1 MSEIDITIFARD
13 LLNFIE
19 EEESKLQN
27 WGYYNV
33 KLSVNELKILIDESA
48 PDQLREELT
57 HFEDEGVSLDR
68 IIDRM
73 VRADM
78 LVRIEPETN
87 FRSRF
92 AEGLR
97 LTYDLKQRFSNDDWS
112 NAPRLVSDIKVHL
125 APRRYPA
132 LAHSAEE
139 VWKDL
144 ARISKKANFQE
155 KVFLSLA
162 KKTDGAYYDF
172 AGFQK
177 RAFIRVLSEYGTNN
191 KNATVI
197 CAGTGSGKTK
207 AFYTPAFTALA
218 LDKIQNP
225 EPFTKIIAIYPRNVL
240 LADQFQEAIAET
252 NKINAI
258 ICKNGGAPITIGA
271 LFGDVPNH
279 KNDHFVLNQEKWK
292 KSGDGKRV
300 PFLRAPFH
308 ESGCDLI
315 WKDTDRK
322 NNNTRLYRVD
332 DPLGEPEI
340 PDGILK
346 LTREDMRKSPPDIL
360 FVQLEMLNREL
371 SNPNSSKLFGIS
383 ACKKPR
389 MLLLDEVHS
398 YSGTAGAQAAWVL
411 ARWKTQLELDKNEGL
426 HIVGLSATLED
437 AEDHLEK
444 IGCLGSGRALEIKPF
459 EEELIPEG
467 REYTVLIKG
476 NSSSGASL
484 LSTSIQTGMLQARLM
499 TPSHKPIAA
508 PDQIDGKAFF
518 TRKIFGFTDQLDSV
532 NRWLPN
538 FNNAEQMRLA
548 SLRKQSN
555 FGQNSRSQADYDGQV
570 WSFSERLGY
579 DLDRQLRL
587 SKCTSQS
594 PGADTNSDMIIA
606 TSSLEVGYD
615 DPNVAGIIQHKTPL
629 SIASY
634 LQRKGRA
641 GRIRG
646 SRPMSTIVLSDGGR
660 DRFTF
665 ANSEQIFTPS
675 LAKLPIPIKNPYV
688 LQAQG
693 ALLFIDWLG
702 RRLAKEA
709 PFRYLTNKRRK
720 AGEKPRLTDS
730 EMSSQTEAKAI
741 IRDILSFGD
750 EFVKLEKQLKRLV
763 FNSRQYSNFDSRE
776 LRSAVETILWHP
788 PRPLIGAALPSLLKK
803 LETDW
808 NIADPRMQGVIQDGG
823 INYPLPDFIPST
835 TFAELTNAE
844 VQIRFNTTSGVIDD
858 NKETQSRP
866 LNKQLSECSPG
877 HVSKRF
883 SSNLNDYGYWI
894 FGSETILHTDGTV
907 VFDADQLFPNS
918 IRLSPRLGDELRQ
931 PTELTLS
938 PRSREVLDSSRSQW
952 VWETDVDF
960 AKDNARKLP
969 IFVKSLTTK
978 LFTESFVCLH
988 SELNSLSVARKTSE
1002 AYFDI
1007 LMTRQREKHG
1017 RVVLASDQKDPIN
1030 NRQYIGSIQNVDGIA
1045 LKLDEQILEKLPSI
1059 PAEDLARL
1067 RQQFFLH
1074 RLNNSTLRE
1083 HTSYLTLEKL
1093 AETSIAM
1100 LTATALSNRCSL
1112 SDAQKKLEGFRLQS
1126 VERVFRTMFDA
1137 SALTD
1142 DETDFESR
1150 SQQRILDL
1158 WEDKSLSTIIEEA
1171 EKTLW
1176 EPLGADFDHWMRK
1189 VFIKTL
1195 SEAVYSAIQSLEL
1208 ECGEEDIIVDYA
1220 ELDEET
1226 YIVISETSPGGV
1238 GQIEMLLK
1246 EILENEGVFDDAFH
1260 FAISNCDRSERSTF
1274 LEKVDEQ
1281 LDLNTDFI
1289 GAVQDIRHSRGF
1301 TDTEQAIDNLRQVCD
1316 NLGLNHSRQEISLI
1330 LNRVAYAGSS
1340 SEADYWRRLFNKF
1353 WKKREQQLGSSI
1365 DERTFAYIILSPR
1378 NRHINAKFERYI
1390 AGIIGANPTRAM
1402 LFSQIQRFLH
1412 PTCHDAC
1419 PECLSN
1425 SNRYD
1430 RETKISRELVKFW
1443 LLNSVEKK
1451 PEVIVADGWEKQ
1463 LKKLLE
1469 QKDQVAVRCAEQ
1481 DLKSVAK
1488 FIQKVIAQ
1496 SFERGSI
1503 DVWPVV
1509 SGIVRDGH
1517 DWIITIEIRHLGD
1530 LD

>member
-1 MSEIDITIFARD
+1 MSEIDITTLARD

-27 WGYYNV
+27 WGFYNV
-33 KLSVNELKILIDESA
+33 KLSVSELKTLIDESA
-48 PDQLREELT
+48 PDQLQEALI

-97 LTYDLKQRFSNDDWS
+97 LTYDLKQRFRDDDWS
-112 NAPRLVSDIKVHL
+112 NAPKLVSDIKVHL
-125 APRRYPA
+125 APRRYPD
-132 LAHSAEE
+132 LTYSAAE
-139 VWKDL
+139 VWGDL
-144 ARISKKANFQE
+144 SEISKRPNFQE
-155 KVFLSLA
+155 KVFYSLA
-162 KKTDGAYYDF
+162 RKTDGSFYDF

-177 RAFIRVLSEYGTNN
+177 RSFEKILAEYGTNN
-191 KNATVI
+191 RNATVV

-207 AFYTPAFTALA
+207 AFYTPALTALA
-218 LDKIQNP
+218 LDKITNP

-252 NKINAI
+252 RKINPI
-258 ICKNGGAPITIGA
+258 LQENGASPITVGA
-271 LFGDVPNH
+271 LFGDVPRNS
-279 KNDHFVLNQEKWK
+279 KDESFSNSKWK
-292 KSGDGKRV
+292 KNGDAKVV
-300 PFLRAPFH
+300 PFLKAPFH

-315 WKDTDRK
+315 WKDSDRER
-322 NNNTRLYRVD
+322 NINSLYRVD
-332 DPLGEPEI
+332 DPLGVPEI
-340 PDGILK
+340 ADGIVK
-346 LTREDMRKSPPDIL
+346 LTREEMCKNPPDIL
-360 FVQLEMLNREL
+360 FVGLEMLNRQI
-371 SNPNSSKLFGIS
+371 SNPAYARLFGFR
-383 ACKKPR
+383 ANFKPR

-398 YSGTAGAQAAWVL
+398 YSGSAGAQTAWVI
-411 ARWKTQLELDKNEGL
+411 ARWKTQLRLGPEEGL
-426 HIVGLSATLED
+426 HIVGLSATLEN

-444 IGCLGSGRALEIKPF
+444 IGCLGSGSALEIKPF

-548 SLRKQSN
+548 SLRKQTN
-555 FGQNSRSQADYDGQV
+555 YGQNSYSQADYEGQV

-629 SIASY
+629 NVASY

-641 GRIRG
+641 GRTRG

-675 LAKLPIPIKNPYV
+675 LAKLPVPIKNPYV

-693 ALLFIDWLG
+693 TMLFVDWLG
-702 RRLAKEA
+702 RRLMKQE
-709 PFRYLTNKRRK
+709 PYRYLTNKRRK
-720 AGEKPRLTDS
+720 AGEPQRLNNA
-730 EMSSQTEAKAI
+730 EVSSQTAAKAI
-741 IRDILSFGD
+741 IQDILSLGD
-750 EFVKLEKQLKRLV
+750 EFVKLEKELKRLV
-763 FNSRQYSNFDSRE
+763 FNSRQYSYFDSPE
-776 LRSAVETILWHP
+776 VSSAVETILWHP

-808 NIADPRMQGVIQDGG
+808 NIADPRTQGAIQDGG
-823 INYPLPDFIPST
+823 INHPMPEFIPST

-844 VQIRFNTTSGVIDD
+844 VQIRLNTIDGVIDD
-858 NKETQSRP
+858 NRETDSRP
-866 LNKQLSECSPG
+866 LNKQLSESSPG
-877 HVSKRF
+877 HISKRY
-883 SSNLNDYGYWI
+883 STNLNDYGYWI
-894 FGSETILHTDGTV
+894 TGSETILQTGGTV

-918 IRLSPRLGDELRQ
+918 IRLSPRIGQELRQ
-931 PTELTLS
+931 PTEITLS

-960 AKDNARKLP
+960 AEENARNLP
-969 IFVKSLTTK
+969 IFIKSLATK
-978 LFTESFVCLH
+978 LFTASYVFLH
-988 SELNSLSVARKTSE
+988 SELNSLLVTRKTSE
-1002 AYFDI
+1002 AYYDI
-1007 LMTRQREKHG
+1007 LLTRRRERHG
-1017 RVVLASDQKDPIN
+1017 RVVLASDQKDFIN
-1030 NRQYIGSIQNVDGIA
+1030 NRQYIGSIQHVDGIT
-1045 LKLDEQILEKLPSI
+1045 LKLDRRILEKLPLI
-1059 PAEDLARL
+1059 PEADLARL

-1093 AETSIAM
+1093 AEISIAM
-1100 LTATALSNRCSL
+1100 LTATALSNSCSL
-1112 SDAQKKLEGFRLQS
+1112 SDAQKKLKGRRSQS
-1126 VERVFRTMFDA
+1126 VVRVFQTMFGA

-1158 WEDKSLSTIIEEA
+1158 WENKSLSIIIEEA
-1171 EKTLW
+1171 EKALW
-1176 EPLGADFDHWMRK
+1176 EPLGTDFDHWMRK

-1208 ECGEEDIIVDYA
+1208 ECGEEDIIVDCA
-1220 ELDEET
+1220 ELDGET

-1246 EILENEGVFDDAFH
+1246 EILENEGVFDDAFQ
-1260 FAISNCDRSERSTF
+1260 FAISNCDRSERSAF
-1274 LEKVDEQ
+1274 LTKVDEH
-1281 LDLNTDFI
+1281 LHLNKDFI
-1289 GAVQDIRHSRGF
+1289 GAVQDIRYSRGF
-1301 TDTEQAIDNLRQVCD
+1301 TDTEQAIDNLCQVCD

-1330 LNRVAYAGSS
+1330 LNRVAHAGSS
-1340 SEADYWRRLFNKF
+1340 NEADYWRRLFNKF
-1353 WKKREQQLGSSI
+1353 WKKREQRLGSSI

-1390 AGIIGANPTRAM
+1390 AGIIGTNPTRAM

-1443 LLNSVEKK
+1443 LLNSLEKK

-1463 LKKLLE
+1463 LEKLLK
-1469 QKDQVAVRCAEQ
+1469 QKDLVSVRCADQ
-1481 DLKSVAK
+1481 DLKSVAT
-1488 FIQKVIAQ
+1488 FIQKVIAK

-1509 SGIVRDGH
+1509 SGTVRDGR
-1517 DWIITIEIRHLGD
+1517 DWLITIEIRHLGD
-1530 LD
+1530 LDQ